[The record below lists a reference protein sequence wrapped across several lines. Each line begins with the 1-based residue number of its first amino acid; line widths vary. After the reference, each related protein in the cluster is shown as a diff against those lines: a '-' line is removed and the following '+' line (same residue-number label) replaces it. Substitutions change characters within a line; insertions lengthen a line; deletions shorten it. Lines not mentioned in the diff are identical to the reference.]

1 MRIKTRMEV
10 STPTPPTRK
19 RQEED
24 PLFQSREL
32 RGYSR
37 LSRRSLFQCCKSEQ
51 GEAFPTEGC
60 GAPSFQPG
68 RQQPPF
74 PRTEVEKLQ
83 TEWEDFTSDEELG
96 DREQPPPEGLEGIS
110 V

>member
-1 MRIKTRMEV
+1 MEV

-37 LSRRSLFQCCKSEQ
+37 LSQRSLFQCCKSEQ
-51 GEAFPTEGC
+51 GEAFPTEGR

-68 RQQPPF
+68 RQQPLL

-83 TEWEDFTSDEELG
+83 TEWKDFTSDEEELG
-96 DREQPPPEGLEGIS
+96 DREQPPLEGLEGIS